1 MATVMRLAPK
11 LPAYGGALA
20 VAIGQGERPDT
31 PAVPAQ
37 AAYHPPAAASTDGDT
52 PDHEVAQM
60 RQRAVLAQFQA
71 MGVNVTKMEQVSDDE
86 LIRRGREGG
95 VVDAG

>member
-20 VAIGQGERPDT
+20 VAIGQGER
-31 PAVPAQ
+31 AESVPAQ
-37 AAYHPPAAASTDGDT
+37 AAYHPPAAAPTDGDT